1 MHTPARLLVAVAL
14 SCSCAPLFAA
24 SPVDRPSQPILQRT
38 MAKDDEFFTSEEG
51 KRIVDS
57 IVSWQN
63 ANGGWWK
70 AYDPT
75 VPRPAH
81 LQQPAGHVGDP
92 DDQTSDWQRTS
103 TFDNGA
109 TTTEMRI
116 LARAHR
122 LTQDQRYARAF
133 ERGLK
138 FIFDSQYPNGGWPQ
152 RFPLEGN
159 YGRRI
164 TFNDRL
170 MVNVMELLRDV
181 AEGKVAFTSADQ
193 RQRAREAFVRGVE
206 AILKCQIRAK
216 DGRLTAWCQ
225 QHDEVTFAPAGA
237 RSYELPSVTAFESAD
252 VTLLLMSLEKP
263 DARVREA
270 IEAAIAWFESSK
282 IPGKRYDKQLDA
294 NGKVTDRVL
303 SDDPGGV
310 LWARFYDLE
319 TGKPFFCNRDG
330 VKTDRYEDVLQER
343 RAGYMW
349 FGPWGIRVLEEY
361 PRWKERVGKAKET
374 TAEN

>member
-14 SCSCAPLFAA
+14 ACSCASLFAA
-24 SPVDRPSQPILQRT
+24 SPIDRPSQPVLQRT
-38 MAKDDEFFTSEEG
+38 MAKDDAYFTSDEG
-51 KRIVDS
+51 RRIVDN

-81 LQQPAGHVGDP
+81 LQQTARHVGDP

-103 TFDNGA
+103 TFDNGS

-122 LTQDQRYARAF
+122 LTQEERYARAF
-133 ERGLK
+133 ERGLG
-138 FIFDSQYPNGGWPQ
+138 FIFASQYRNGGWPQ
-152 RFPLEGN
+152 RFPLENN

-170 MVNVMELLRDV
+170 MVNVMELLRGV
-181 AEGKVAFTSADQ
+181 AEGKERYTFVSADQ
-193 RQRAREAFVRGVE
+193 RARAKESFDRGIE
-206 AILKCQIRAK
+206 AILKCQIRTK

-237 RSYELPSVTAFESAD
+237 RSYELPSITGFESTD
-252 VTLLLMSLEKP
+252 ITLLLMSLEKP

-270 IEAAIAWFESSK
+270 IEAAVAWFEASK
-282 IPGKRYDKQLDA
+282 IPGKHYDKVIDA
-294 NGKVTDRVL
+294 KGKTVDRVL
-303 SDDPGGV
+303 LDDPNGV
-310 LWARFYDLE
+310 LWARFYDLD
-319 TGKPFFCNRDG
+319 TGQPFFCNRDG
-330 VKTDRYEDVLQER
+330 IKTDRYEDVLQER

-349 FGPWGIRVLEEY
+349 FGPWGLRVLEAY
-361 PRWKERVGKAKET
+361 PEWKRRVGM
-374 TAEN
+374 